1 MTAPNTPPREAK
13 VVKVLLG
20 IGVSAFGIWLI
31 VAERHTLTTAI
42 LVGGLAVYGLGMFI
56 LIPAEV
62 SAFFGAASAAVA
74 SIFRAKHGEE
84 K

>member
-1 MTAPNTPPREAK
+1 MTAPNTPPRAPRIANI
-13 VVKVLLG
+13 VLG
-20 IGVSAFGIWLI
+20 FGVAAFGVWLI

-62 SAFFGAASAAVA
+62 SAFFGAASQAVA
-74 SIFRAKHGEE
+74 SIFRARHGEE